1 MIESTPENLE
11 VNEAEH
17 WMSEIS
23 IVQMGII
30 YIYICILTAVYLK
43 KICSGVELL
52 PQAGRASASS
62 AFPPCSSRSS
72 SVVNKCGAVSQT
84 ADSSRRRPA

>member
-30 YIYICILTAVYLK
+30 YIYMCILTAVYFFK
-43 KICSGVELL
+43 KSVLEWSCFHRQGVLL
-52 PQAGRASASS
+52 PAQHSLRAA
-62 AFPPCSSRSS
+62 
-72 SVVNKCGAVSQT
+72 VGA
-84 ADSSRRRPA
+84 AA